1 MATNDKPDEL
11 YPERKDIEVSELAPA
26 MDQDELQLV
35 TYFTGDA
42 RWTGGGLS
50 LHAVVRRIVR
60 DDSRSWRYTPER
72 LWAPSSDLSLYR
84 DAHGSRS
91 LLNLSGPS
99 SAFFVAF
106 SPCSLRYGGTIP
118 SR

>member
-42 RWTGGGLS
+42 RWTGGTLLTRRSPPYCARRLS
-50 LHAVVRRIVR
+50 FLAI
-60 DDSRSWRYTPER
+60 Y
-72 LWAPSSDLSLYR
+72 A
-84 DAHGSRS
+84 
-91 LLNLSGPS
+91 
-99 SAFFVAF
+99 
-106 SPCSLRYGGTIP
+106 GTTLGTLI
-118 SR
+118 